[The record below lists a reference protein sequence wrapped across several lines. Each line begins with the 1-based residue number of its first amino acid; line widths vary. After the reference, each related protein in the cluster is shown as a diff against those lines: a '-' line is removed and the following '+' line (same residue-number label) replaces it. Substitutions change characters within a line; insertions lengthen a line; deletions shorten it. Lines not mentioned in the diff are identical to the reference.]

1 MPKIYLEKNVLDAT
15 FERLEFIFDNFDN
28 IYFSVS
34 GGKDSSVMVQLANMV
49 AKKKN
54 KKFDVLY
61 IDFEAQYKST
71 IKHVYELKTLSRYKR
86 FLSCC
91 FAYCFKECSFYFTT

>member
-1 MPKIYLEKNVLDAT
+1 MDKNVLDAT
-15 FERLEFIFDNFDN
+15 FERLEYIFDNFDN

-34 GGKDSSVMVQLANMV
+34 GGKDSSVMVQLANIV

-61 IDFEAQYKST
+61 IDFEAQYKLT
-71 IKHVYELKTLSRYKR
+71 IKHVYELKELPRN
-86 FLSCC
+86 
-91 FAYCFKECSFYFTT
+91 

>member
-1 MPKIYLEKNVLDAT
+1 MAKVYLEKNVLDAA
-15 FERLEFIFDNFDN
+15 FERLEIIFNNFDN

-49 AKKKN
+49 AKKMN

-61 IDFEAQYKST
+61 IDLEA
-71 IKHVYELKTLSRYKR
+71 
-86 FLSCC
+86 
-91 FAYCFKECSFYFTT
+91 

>member
-34 GGKDSSVMVQLANMV
+34 GGKDSSVMVQLANMI

-61 IDFEAQYKST
+61 IDFEAQYKLT
-71 IKHVYELKTLSRYKR
+71 IKHIYELKKLSRNKR
-86 FLSCC
+86 FLSH
-91 FAYCFKECSFYFTT
+91 CSAHGS

>member
-1 MPKIYLEKNVLDAT
+1 MPKIYLEKNVLEAT

-49 AKKKN
+49 ANKKN

-61 IDFEAQYKST
+61 IDFEAQYKLT
-71 IKHVYELKTLSRYKR
+71 IKHIYELKKLSRYKR
-86 FLSCC
+86 FLS
-91 FAYCFKECSFYFTT
+91 YCFTYGS